1 MALWVLFQTNFLSLE
16 ISFTQR
22 GKMQLSQRKMQQK
35 QYSLGFF
42 TTTLLVVLTSQSSFA
57 FTITPPQ
64 PGASITYDPSEEY
77 ILPDGRKGITTLN
90 PLSVTSIARGG
101 TAAFLATL
109 KAAFPAWN
117 FNKAAN
123 DLAGSFDVEVY
134 DALGTPSAVGAD
146 FRLQYNPAG
155 GDPTPA
161 NNELHW
167 IQRVV
172 DNHNITNNPG
182 HGNFEDVIDGLP
194 SQTDPF
200 YDTFG
205 DADEDSFHDF
215 PTRHDADKNHF
226 WFADLYLVE
235 LTAPQTVTI
244 YNGVRWGWTNTVPEP
259 SSVLGL
265 LALGTL
271 GAASTIKRKLKPSQS
286 TEKET
291 TKVS

>member
-77 ILPDGRKGITTLN
+77 ILPDGRQGVTTLD

-134 DALGTPSAVGAD
+134 DALGTPSTVGAD

-172 DNHNITNNPG
+172 NNHKLGAP
-182 HGNFEDVIDGLP
+182 HGTLDDKIDIVP
-194 SQTDPF
+194 SQDNPF

-215 PTRHDADKNHF
+215 PKRFDADKNHF

-271 GAASTIKRKLKPSQS
+271 GAASTL
-286 TEKET
+286 
-291 TKVS
+291 